1 MICADSARSL
11 VRLRGSDRG
20 MLAVLVFMV
29 HAAGCSTTVIPPE
42 ARTEPVTAFL
52 LDHGSTSGLVL
63 PGADSNM
70 TCYVYGDWNWYA
82 LRNTGPIDGLRAL
95 FWPSQGT
102 LGRFD
107 FPGPP
112 DAHIIRER
120 LRAVTIQELLPI
132 TVARADVER
141 LRRRLDEEH
150 RAGAQVATA
159 EVLDF
164 EFVPHHRRYSYLHNS
179 NHAVAGWLRELGCE
193 IRGPAF
199 HSRWR
204 IEPRSG
210 PLRK

>member
-1 MICADSARSL
+1 MSRADSARSP
-11 VRLRGSDRG
+11 VRLRGPDRG
-20 MLAVLVFMV
+20 ALAVLAFMV
-29 HAAGCSTTVIPPE
+29 LAAGCSTTVIAPE
-42 ARTEPVTAFL
+42 APTEPVTAFL
-52 LDHGSTSGLVL
+52 LDHGGTSSLVL
-63 PGADSNM
+63 PGAHSNM
-70 TCYVYGDWNWYA
+70 TCYAYGDWNWYA
-82 LRNTGPIDGLRAL
+82 MRNTGPIDGLRAL

-102 LGRFD
+102 LGRRD

-120 LRAVTIQELLPI
+120 LRAITIQELLPV

-159 EVLDF
+159 EVLDI
-164 EFVPHHRRYSYLHNS
+164 EFVQHPLRYSYFHNS

-193 IRGPAF
+193 IRGAAF

-204 IEPRSG
+204 IEPPSG